1 LYSDKLSGVD
11 AGALSRSESLGWT
24 IYFRIRTD
32 RPWSEDDLRK
42 LRVHAGK
49 WSAKLSR
56 SAEGYNLST
65 LPESADW
72 RGSLKPSPDAR
83 GASDY
88 LTVVQALSELEQLFG
103 ARATV
108 WDDYYLSDPTA
119 PAEVDTAALSERI
132 REEYERADSEDD
144 TPSEAGARPLPP
156 GEDDEQ
162 QHVLAQVKS
171 KLEQARADFEI
182 WKRAQ
187 EKKKG

>member
-1 LYSDKLSGVD
+1 M
-11 AGALSRSESLGWT
+11 GWT

-72 RGSLKPSPDAR
+72 RGSLKPSPDVR
-83 GASDY
+83 GASDFV
-88 LTVVQALSELEQLFG
+88 TVVQALSELEQLFG

-119 PAEVDTAALSERI
+119 PADVDTAALSQRI
-132 REEYERADSEDD
+132 REEHQDAASDD
-144 TPSEAGARPLPP
+144 EAPPEPGARPPQP
-156 GEDDEQ
+156 GEDDDQ
-162 QHVLAQVKS
+162 QRLLEQVKS
-171 KLEQARADFEI
+171 KLEQARVDFEI